1 MNENSADIEVKL
13 VQALRSFFP
22 DLLAVYRFGSWQT
35 PAERPASDI
44 DLAVLPARP
53 LDNVHRWE
61 VAQRL
66 SALAGRNVDLVDLLA
81 ASTVLRMQVVGHGV
95 CLFRADE
102 NAVAT
107 FEDMVFSAYCRFN
120 LERREILEDIRRRGN
135 VYGS

>member
-1 MNENSADIEVKL
+1 MTANTADIEAKL
-13 VQALRSFFP
+13 VQALHSFFP
-22 DLLAVYRFGSWQT
+22 DLLAIYRFGSWRT
-35 PAERPASDI
+35 EAERPASDI
-44 DLAVLPARP
+44 DLAILPAAP
-53 LDNVHRWE
+53 LDNVRRWE
-61 VAQRL
+61 VAQQL
-66 SALAGRNVDLVDLLA
+66 ATLAGRNVDLVDLLA

-120 LERREILEDIRRRGN
+120 LERRDILEDIRRRGS